1 MIQEKSRPQVPGPT
15 FALALGL
22 VAFIA
27 PLAVHLFF
35 PVIPA
40 VKVALGLSEAA
51 AQFNFSIAL
60 FAMALATLAYGSLSD
75 RYGRRPLL
83 LSGLLLFLLGSAVS
97 AVAPGATALALGR
110 IVQAVGAGCSMTLVR
125 TIARDAYRAEY
136 LVRAIAYLT
145 MFYTLGPMI
154 APLFGG
160 VLIDTLGWRS
170 VFGFALIVGVFIAI
184 AAYAW
189 IFETR
194 PQLSGEPGETGIM
207 RGYAELVAQ
216 ASVRW
221 IRAAERIQYRCLHD
235 HGERVRDA
243 DEGVAG
249 AIIDRVRPLFPGVS
263 RRLLF
268 RQLAVQPDRQPPIE
282 RGDGAYG
289 LAALDGDHISSNG
302 AARFRHGRT
311 VEPLSPRP
319 LAHLLARHRLAV
331 RPGRSHGG
339 HPAAGRHRGGRGRL
353 HAEHGGGRVYPGL
366 RPLRGRHAVT
376 DGSHSDVQRDSGS
389 CCRCAAVFLQEKSG
403 AQHQIEERKPRE
415 SRANGYI
422 SSATGR
428 AAQAAASC
436 ASPSVRRYW

>member
-1 MIQEKSRPQVPGPT
+1 MPGPT

-40 VKVALGLSEAA
+40 VKVALGLSDVA

-83 LSGLLLFLLGSAVS
+83 LSGLLLFLLGSAIS
-97 AVAPGATALALGR
+97 AVAPGASTLALGR
-110 IVQAVGAGCSMTLVR
+110 IVQAIGAGCSTTLVR

-154 APLFGG
+154 APLLGG

-194 PQLSGEPGETGIM
+194 PQL
-207 RGYAELVAQ
+207 
-216 ASVRW
+216 
-221 IRAAERIQYRCLHD
+221 
-235 HGERVRDA
+235 
-243 DEGVAG
+243 
-249 AIIDRVRPLFPGVS
+249 
-263 RRLLF
+263 
-268 RQLAVQPDRQPPIE
+268 
-282 RGDGAYG
+282 
-289 LAALDGDHISSNG
+289 
-302 AARFRHGRT
+302 
-311 VEPLSPRP
+311 
-319 LAHLLARHRLAV
+319 
-331 RPGRSHGG
+331 
-339 HPAAGRHRGGRGRL
+339 
-353 HAEHGGGRVYPGL
+353 
-366 RPLRGRHAVT
+366 
-376 DGSHSDVQRDSGS
+376 
-389 CCRCAAVFLQEKSG
+389 
-403 AQHQIEERKPRE
+403 
-415 SRANGYI
+415 
-422 SSATGR
+422 
-428 AAQAAASC
+428 
-436 ASPSVRRYW
+436 

>member
-1 MIQEKSRPQVPGPT
+1 MIPQKCRPQVPGPT

-75 RYGRRPLL
+75 LYGRRPLL

-194 PQLSGEPGETGIM
+194 PQLSVEPSETGIV
-207 RGYAELVAQ
+207 RGYAELLRKPQFVGYVLQSGFNTAAFMTM
-216 ASVRW
+216 ASASAMLMKELLERSSTEFGLYFLVFPVGFFFVTGCPAGSATADRARGWCSRARCFRW
-221 IRAAERIQYRCLHD
+221 RPYQFKRRCSFPAWSH
-235 HGERVRDA
+235 R
-243 DEGVAG
+243 G
-249 AIIDRVRPLFPGVS
+249 ASFSPGSCSPS
-263 RRLLF
+263 RRVSPC
-268 RQLAVQPDRQPPIE
+268 RTPRSEQWRPS
-282 RGDGAYG
+282 RGWPAPRR
-289 LAALDGDHISSNG
+289 AWASS
-302 AARFRHGRT
+302 RRTWGR
-311 VEPLSPRP
+311 PCLPRST
-319 LAHLLARHRLAV
+319 A
-331 RPGRSHGG
+331 S
-339 HPAAGRHRGGRGRL
+339 
-353 HAEHGGGRVYPGL
+353 
-366 RPLRGRHAVT
+366 
-376 DGSHSDVQRDSGS
+376 
-389 CCRCAAVFLQEKSG
+389 
-403 AQHQIEERKPRE
+403 
-415 SRANGYI
+415 SRTA
-422 SSATGR
+422 
-428 AAQAAASC
+428 
-436 ASPSVRRYW
+436 RRYRW

>member
-1 MIQEKSRPQVPGPT
+1 MIVEKSRQQVPGRA

-22 VAFIA
+22 VAFIT

-40 VKVALGLSEAA
+40 VKVALSLSDAA

-83 LSGLLLFLLGSAVS
+83 LSGLVLFLVGSAVS
-97 AVAPGATALALGR
+97 AVAPTATALALGR

-170 VFGFALIVGVFIAI
+170 VFGFALIVGALIAI

-194 PQLSGEPGETGIM
+194 PQLAAAAGESGIA
-207 RGYAELVAQ
+207 RGYLELLRNPQFVGYVLQSGFNSAAFMTMASASATLMKELLGRSSTEFGFYFLVFPVGFFFGNWLSSRIGSRRSNEGMVLAGSLLSIAMISVQAALLLSGVVAPWSLFLPGLFLTFSQ
-216 ASVRW
+216 GIALPYAQVGAMGTIPRLAGT
-221 IRAAERIQYRCLHD
+221 AAGVGVFMQNMGAALFTQLYGLLADGTPLPMVAIVGLSGILCL
-235 HGERVRDA
+235 A
-243 DEGVAG
+243 AG
-249 AIIDRVRPLFPGVS
+249 ALP
-263 RRLLF
+263 
-268 RQLAVQPDRQPPIE
+268 
-282 RGDGAYG
+282 
-289 LAALDGDHISSNG
+289 
-302 AARFRHGRT
+302 
-311 VEPLSPRP
+311 
-319 LAHLLARHRLAV
+319 
-331 RPGRSHGG
+331 
-339 HPAAGRHRGGRGRL
+339 
-353 HAEHGGGRVYPGL
+353 
-366 RPLRGRHAVT
+366 
-376 DGSHSDVQRDSGS
+376 
-389 CCRCAAVFLQEKSG
+389 FLY
-403 AQHQIEERKPRE
+403 
-415 SRANGYI
+415 RA
-422 SSATGR
+422 R
-428 AAQAAASC
+428 AAQWGT
-436 ASPSVRRYW
+436 PRL

>member
-170 VFGFALIVGVFIAI
+170 VFGFALIVGALIAI

-194 PQLSGEPGETGIM
+194 PQFSGEPSETGIV
-207 RGYAELVAQ
+207 RGYGELLRKPQFVGYVLQSGFNTAAFMTMASASATLMKELLGRSSTEFGLYFLVFPVGFFFGNWLSSRIGNRRSSEGMVLTGSLVSMATISVQTVLLVSGMVAPWSLFLPGLLLTFSQ
-216 ASVRW
+216 GIALPYAQVGAM
-221 IRAAERIQYRCLHD
+221 AAIPRLAGTAAGVGVFTQNMGAAVFTQLYGLF
-235 HGERVRDA
+235 A
-243 DEGVAG
+243 DGT
-249 AIIDRVRPLFPGVS
+249 PLPMVVIVTCSGI
-263 RRLLF
+263 L
-268 RQLAVQPDRQPPIE
+268 
-282 RGDGAYG
+282 G
-289 LAALDGDHISSNG
+289 LAAG
-302 AARFRHGRT
+302 ALPIF
-311 VEPLSPRP
+311 
-319 LAHLLARHRLAV
+319 
-331 RPGRSHGG
+331 
-339 HPAAGRHRGGRGRL
+339 
-353 HAEHGGGRVYPGL
+353 Y
-366 RPLRGRHAVT
+366 
-376 DGSHSDVQRDSGS
+376 
-389 CCRCAAVFLQEKSG
+389 
-403 AQHQIEERKPRE
+403 RK
-415 SRANGYI
+415 
-422 SSATGR
+422 R
-428 AAQAAASC
+428 AAHASN
-436 ASPSVRRYW
+436 RGT

>member
-1 MIQEKSRPQVPGPT
+1 MIAQKSRPQVPGPT

-170 VFGFALIVGVFIAI
+170 VFGFA
-184 AAYAW
+184 
-189 IFETR
+189 R
-194 PQLSGEPGETGIM
+194 
-207 RGYAELVAQ
+207 
-216 ASVRW
+216 
-221 IRAAERIQYRCLHD
+221 
-235 HGERVRDA
+235 
-243 DEGVAG
+243 
-249 AIIDRVRPLFPGVS
+249 
-263 RRLLF
+263 
-268 RQLAVQPDRQPPIE
+268 
-282 RGDGAYG
+282 
-289 LAALDGDHISSNG
+289 
-302 AARFRHGRT
+302 
-311 VEPLSPRP
+311 
-319 LAHLLARHRLAV
+319 
-331 RPGRSHGG
+331 
-339 HPAAGRHRGGRGRL
+339 
-353 HAEHGGGRVYPGL
+353 
-366 RPLRGRHAVT
+366 
-376 DGSHSDVQRDSGS
+376 
-389 CCRCAAVFLQEKSG
+389 RCAHRHCRL
-403 AQHQIEERKPRE
+403 RLDLRNP
-415 SRANGYI
+415 
-422 SSATGR
+422 SAAFG
-428 AAQAAASC
+428 
-436 ASPSVRRYW
+436 

>member
-1 MIQEKSRPQVPGPT
+1 MEFSTLPPSHLSLMQKSRPQAPGRA

-22 VAFIA
+22 VAFIT

-40 VKVALGLSEAA
+40 VKVALSLSDAA

-83 LSGLLLFLLGSAVS
+83 LSGLLLFLVGSAVS
-97 AVAPGATALALGR
+97 AVAATATALALGR

-170 VFGFALIVGVFIAI
+170 VFGFALIVGALIAI

-194 PQLSGEPGETGIM
+194 PQLAAAAGESGIA
-207 RGYAELVAQ
+207 RGYFELLRNPQFVGYVLQSGFNSAAFMTMASASATLMKELLGRSSTEFGFYFLVFPIGFFFGNWLSSRIGSRRSNEGMVLAGSLLSIATISVQAALLLSGVVAPWSLFLPGLFLTFSQ
-216 ASVRW
+216 GIALPYAQVGAMGTIPRLAGT
-221 IRAAERIQYRCLHD
+221 AAGVGVFMQNMGAALFTQLYGLLADGTPLPMVAIVGLSGILCL
-235 HGERVRDA
+235 A
-243 DEGVAG
+243 AG
-249 AIIDRVRPLFPGVS
+249 ALP
-263 RRLLF
+263 
-268 RQLAVQPDRQPPIE
+268 
-282 RGDGAYG
+282 
-289 LAALDGDHISSNG
+289 
-302 AARFRHGRT
+302 
-311 VEPLSPRP
+311 
-319 LAHLLARHRLAV
+319 
-331 RPGRSHGG
+331 
-339 HPAAGRHRGGRGRL
+339 
-353 HAEHGGGRVYPGL
+353 
-366 RPLRGRHAVT
+366 
-376 DGSHSDVQRDSGS
+376 
-389 CCRCAAVFLQEKSG
+389 FLY
-403 AQHQIEERKPRE
+403 
-415 SRANGYI
+415 RA
-422 SSATGR
+422 R
-428 AAQAAASC
+428 AAQWGT
-436 ASPSVRRYW
+436 PRLWP

>member
-1 MIQEKSRPQVPGPT
+1 MIVEKSRQQAPGRA

-22 VAFIA
+22 VAFIT

-40 VKVALGLSEAA
+40 VKVALSLSDAA

-83 LSGLLLFLLGSAVS
+83 LSGLVLFLVGSAVS
-97 AVAPGATALALGR
+97 AVAATATALALGR

-170 VFGFALIVGVFIAI
+170 VFGFALIVGALIAI

-194 PQLSGEPGETGIM
+194 PQLAAAAGESGIA
-207 RGYAELVAQ
+207 RGYLELLRNPQFVGYVLQSGFNSAAFMTMASASATLMKELLGRSSTEFGFYFLVFPVGFFFGNWLSSRIGSRRSNEGMVLAGSLLSIATISVQAALLLSGVVAPWSLFLPGLFLTFSQ
-216 ASVRW
+216 GIALPYAQVGAMGTIPRLAGT
-221 IRAAERIQYRCLHD
+221 AAGVGVFMQNMGAALFTQLYGLLADGTPLPMVAIVGLSGILCL
-235 HGERVRDA
+235 A
-243 DEGVAG
+243 AG
-249 AIIDRVRPLFPGVS
+249 ALP
-263 RRLLF
+263 
-268 RQLAVQPDRQPPIE
+268 
-282 RGDGAYG
+282 
-289 LAALDGDHISSNG
+289 
-302 AARFRHGRT
+302 
-311 VEPLSPRP
+311 
-319 LAHLLARHRLAV
+319 
-331 RPGRSHGG
+331 
-339 HPAAGRHRGGRGRL
+339 
-353 HAEHGGGRVYPGL
+353 
-366 RPLRGRHAVT
+366 
-376 DGSHSDVQRDSGS
+376 
-389 CCRCAAVFLQEKSG
+389 FLY
-403 AQHQIEERKPRE
+403 
-415 SRANGYI
+415 RA
-422 SSATGR
+422 R
-428 AAQAAASC
+428 AAQWRT
-436 ASPSVRRYW
+436 PRPWP

>member
-1 MIQEKSRPQVPGPT
+1 MIVEKSRQQVPGRA

-22 VAFIA
+22 VAFIT

-40 VKVALGLSEAA
+40 VKVALSLSDAA

-83 LSGLLLFLLGSAVS
+83 LSGLVLFLVGSAVS
-97 AVAPGATALALGR
+97 AVAPTATALALGR

-170 VFGFALIVGVFIAI
+170 VFGFALIVGALIAI

-194 PQLSGEPGETGIM
+194 PQLAAAAGESGIA
-207 RGYAELVAQ
+207 RGYLELLRNPQFVGYVLQSGFNSAAFMTMASASATLMKELLGRSSTEFGFYFLVFPVGFFFGNWLSSRIGSRRSNEGMVLAGSLLSIATISVQAALLLSGVVAPWSLFLPGLFLTFSQ
-216 ASVRW
+216 GIALPYAQVGAMGTIPRLAGT
-221 IRAAERIQYRCLHD
+221 AAGVGVFMQNMGAALFTQLYGLLADGTPLPMVAIVGLSGILCL
-235 HGERVRDA
+235 A
-243 DEGVAG
+243 AG
-249 AIIDRVRPLFPGVS
+249 ALP
-263 RRLLF
+263 
-268 RQLAVQPDRQPPIE
+268 
-282 RGDGAYG
+282 
-289 LAALDGDHISSNG
+289 
-302 AARFRHGRT
+302 
-311 VEPLSPRP
+311 
-319 LAHLLARHRLAV
+319 
-331 RPGRSHGG
+331 
-339 HPAAGRHRGGRGRL
+339 
-353 HAEHGGGRVYPGL
+353 
-366 RPLRGRHAVT
+366 
-376 DGSHSDVQRDSGS
+376 
-389 CCRCAAVFLQEKSG
+389 FLY
-403 AQHQIEERKPRE
+403 
-415 SRANGYI
+415 RA
-422 SSATGR
+422 R
-428 AAQAAASC
+428 AAQWGT
-436 ASPSVRRYW
+436 PRLWP